1 MNISSN
7 HSIILITGKDSDEFL
22 QGQITNDI
30 SLLSDDNFIESAVC
44 NVQGRVIAFFMI
56 KKIENGFLIAILDSL
71 SHKFLSHL
79 EKYSVFFKVKISFSK
94 SIDKGIKIINYETWN
109 EYCIENGK
117 AEVSVDLSEKFTPH
131 ELNYHK
137 TNIVNFEKGC
147 FTGQEVIA
155 RMHYRG
161 KLKFALARFEI
172 ESNEL
177 LKPSQIILDSSGK
190 KVGQIII
197 YSNKMGLIS
206 LKNTSNLK
214 NIFFLEEGKEVA
226 FKSLDVI

>member
-1 MNISSN
+1 
-7 HSIILITGKDSDEFL
+7 
-22 QGQITNDI
+22 
-30 SLLSDDNFIESAVC
+30 
-44 NVQGRVIAFFMI
+44 
-56 KKIENGFLIAILDSL
+56 
-71 SHKFLSHL
+71 LSHL

>member
-7 HSIILITGKDSDEFL
+7 HSIILITGKDSVEFL

-30 SLLSDDNFIESAVC
+30 SLLSDDNFIDSAVC

-79 EKYSVFFKVKISFSK
+79 EKYSVFFKVKMSFSK
-94 SIDKGIKIINYETWN
+94 SIDKRIKIINYETWN

-117 AEVSVDLSEKFTPH
+117 AEISIDLSEKFTPH

-161 KLKFALARFEI
+161 KLKFALARFKI
-172 ESNEL
+172 DSNEL
-177 LKPSQIILDSSGK
+177 LKTSQIIQNSSGR

-206 LKNTSNLK
+206 LKNASNLK
-214 NIFFLEEGKEVA
+214 NIFFQEDGKEIT
-226 FKSLDVI
+226 FKSLDII